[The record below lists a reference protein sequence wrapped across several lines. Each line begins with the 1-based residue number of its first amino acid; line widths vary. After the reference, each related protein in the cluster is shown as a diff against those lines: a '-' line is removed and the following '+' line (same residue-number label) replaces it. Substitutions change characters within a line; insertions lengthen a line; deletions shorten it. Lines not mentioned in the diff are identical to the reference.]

1 MQRMV
6 SPLSYYSN
14 PRVLGEVADF
24 LRGRW
29 VALHCERRMKDGR
42 PLLIRYLQGKPLRVS
57 STAELAALLRRL
69 SPLRPRAIY
78 GTASIYERLE
88 SKEDVRGVDH
98 VVMRTPTWDIDSTP
112 EHWRA
117 TLEAARVLVH
127 ELERHGV
134 VRSVWLKWSGRGMHV
149 HIHEGALSTEFL
161 RRHGALDA
169 TWSLVQFVA
178 ERVRERIV
186 EVNVRHGSKLKVEN
200 LMDPQRVFTAPL
212 SLHRELDMS
221 CVALKPDELDSFE
234 PSWADP
240 REPRHNPAWRDR
252 EPGEAE
258 QLAEL
263 ALREVGGYLR
273 RRKTTPFQVRL
284 RTLEEAFSPPP
295 SPQPL
300 LGPDLEVK
308 PRVPP
313 VPLERRDLRGNPRK
327 AVEYLEDILGH
338 LKLGLVSEERAKL
351 LLRAA
356 VEVTLKAQGYAPEDV
371 KKLTELYSEVL
382 KLLEEG
388 RLKSL

>member
-1 MQRMV
+1 MV

-14 PRVLGEVADF
+14 PRVLGEVAEF

-29 VALHCERRMKDGR
+29 VAVHCERRMRDGR
-42 PLLIRYLQGKPLRVS
+42 PLLIRYLHGKPLRAS
-57 STAELAALLRRL
+57 SPAELAALLRKL

-78 GTASIYERLE
+78 GTVSIYERLE
-88 SKEDVRGVDH
+88 SREDVRGVDR
-98 VVMRTPTWDIDSTP
+98 VAARTLTWDIDSTP

-117 TLEAARVLVH
+117 TVEAARVLLD

-149 HIHEGALSTEFL
+149 HIHEGALSAEFL
-161 RRHGALDA
+161 KQHGILDT

-178 ERVRERIV
+178 ERVKERVV
-186 EVNVRHGSKLKVEN
+186 EVNVKHGSRVKVEN

-212 SLHRELDMS
+212 SLHRELDAS

-240 REPRHNPAWRDR
+240 REPRHNPSWREY

-263 ALREVGGYLR
+263 ALKEVGGYLR
-273 RRKTTPFQVRL
+273 RRKSTPLQVRL
-284 RTLEEAFSPPP
+284 RALEEALSPPP

-300 LGPDLEVK
+300 LSPNLEVK

-313 VPLERRDLRGNPRK
+313 APLERRDLRGDPRK

-338 LKLGLVSEERAKL
+338 LELGLIPEERARL

-356 VEVTLKAQGYAPEDV
+356 IEVTLRAQGYAPEDV
-371 KKLTELYSEVL
+371 KKLIELYSEVL
-382 KLLEEG
+382 KLLEG
-388 RLKSL
+388 RGTSGP